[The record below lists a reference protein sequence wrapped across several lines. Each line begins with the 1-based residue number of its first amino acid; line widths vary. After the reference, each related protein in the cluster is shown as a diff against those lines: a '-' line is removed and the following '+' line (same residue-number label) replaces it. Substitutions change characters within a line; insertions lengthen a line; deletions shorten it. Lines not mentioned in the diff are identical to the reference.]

1 MPAGEAWQLG
11 LGLAIPLLLI
21 PHAGGVRIGSSAYGM
36 DGGFDRVIYQ
46 FWVASPDFA
55 LPRQLLLLLV
65 VWVHGCIGVR
75 AWLASK
81 PWYRRASAPLASL
94 ATLVPVVAL
103 LGFISAGLDLR
114 DAVHRDPSLA
124 QHYAPAAAGSAAAQS
139 AAALDWIVN
148 GLVVAYL
155 ALVAG
160 VFALR
165 AARDWH
171 AKRFRALRIT
181 YPDQRVVVVPV
192 GFSVLEASRWAEIPH
207 ESICGGRGRCST
219 CRISVVA
226 GAEWLAP
233 ANPNE
238 RRTLDRIRARPMSAW
253 PARSVPPATCRS
265 CCSFPLRPG
274 PRPRRRASTPRSRA
288 EWSAEIAAMFVDLR
302 ESTRLATERLPYDAL
317 FLFDRYIQVVT
328 GAVRKHSGHVTS
340 VAGDGVMSVFG
351 VHGNAASAAR
361 DAFRAAHDLW
371 SGLGALNK
379 ELAAELGAPLRIG
392 IGLHVGVSVV
402 GLIATRG
409 SQSLQFLGDTGN
421 IAGKLEQQTK
431 QLDCTMVASV
441 AALNLLSPGAGIG
454 GKAIPI
460 PGKEEP
466 IDVVTFHDVRDLERL
481 LASAPLV

>member
-1 MPAGEAWQLG
+1 MPLSSSTGLGLRALYRRRHLRMPAGEAWQLG

-36 DGGFDRVIYQ
+36 DGGFDQVIYQ

-103 LGFISAGLDLR
+103 LGFIARASTCGMRFTAIKPRSALR
-114 DAVHRDPSLA
+114 SCRGR
-124 QHYAPAAAGSAAAQS
+124 AARAQS

-192 GFSVLEASRWAEIPH
+192 GFSVLEASRWAKSRTSRSAAAAAVAPPA
-207 ESICGGRGRCST
+207 ESASWRARNGQRCEPERAPDARSHPGPSTCPLGLPDPSLRRPVDRAARSPDPGRGHSGALRRRGRGRN
-219 CRISVVA
+219 
-226 GAEWLAP
+226 G
-233 ANPNE
+233 
-238 RRTLDRIRARPMSAW
+238 
-253 PARSVPPATCRS
+253 ARSMRHVRRPAQSRRGTRTTALRRAVPVR
-265 CCSFPLRPG
+265 PLYPGRDRRRPQAFG
-274 PRPRRRASTPRSRA
+274 PRHQRRRRR
-288 EWSAEIAAMFVDLR
+288 
-302 ESTRLATERLPYDAL
+302 
-317 FLFDRYIQVVT
+317 
-328 GAVRKHSGHVTS
+328 
-340 VAGDGVMSVFG
+340 
-351 VHGNAASAAR
+351 R
-361 DAFRAAHDLW
+361 D
-371 SGLGALNK
+371 
-379 ELAAELGAPLRIG
+379 
-392 IGLHVGVSVV
+392 
-402 GLIATRG
+402 
-409 SQSLQFLGDTGN
+409 
-421 IAGKLEQQTK
+421 
-431 QLDCTMVASV
+431 
-441 AALNLLSPGAGIG
+441 
-454 GKAIPI
+454 
-460 PGKEEP
+460 
-466 IDVVTFHDVRDLERL
+466 
-481 LASAPLV
+481 

>member
-1 MPAGEAWQLG
+1 
-11 LGLAIPLLLI
+11 
-21 PHAGGVRIGSSAYGM
+21 M
-36 DGGFDRVIYQ
+36 DGGFERLMYH

-55 LPRQLLLLLV
+55 LPRQLILLLV

-103 LGFISAGLDLR
+103 LGFISAGLALR

-124 QHYAPAAAGSAAAQS
+124 QHYAPAAPGSAAGQN
-139 AAALDWIVN
+139 AAALDWIVD

-155 ALVAG
+155 ALVVG
-160 VFALR
+160 VFVLR

-181 YPDQRVVVVPV
+181 YPDQRVVIVPM

-233 ANPNE
+233 PNPNE
-238 RRTLDRIRARPMSAW
+238 RRTLDRIRAPSHVRLACQIRPSGDLSIVLLVPVATRAAAT
-253 PARSVPPATCRS
+253 PARFDAAVEGGME
-265 CCSFPLRPG
+265 L
-274 PRPRRRASTPRSRA
+274 
-288 EWSAEIAAMFVDLR
+288 EIAAMFVDLR
-302 ESTRLATERLPYDAL
+302 ESTRLATGRLPYDAL

-361 DAFRAAHDLW
+361 DAFRAANDLW
-371 SGLGALNK
+371 SGLGSLNK

-402 GLIATRG
+402 GLIATREA
-409 SQSLQFLGDTGN
+409 QALQFLGDTGN

-431 QLDCTMVASV
+431 QLDCSRWRRSTSFRPAPGS
-441 AALNLLSPGAGIG
+441 AARPFRFPARRSRS
-454 GKAIPI
+454 
-460 PGKEEP
+460 
-466 IDVVTFHDVRDLERL
+466 TW
-481 LASAPLV
+481 